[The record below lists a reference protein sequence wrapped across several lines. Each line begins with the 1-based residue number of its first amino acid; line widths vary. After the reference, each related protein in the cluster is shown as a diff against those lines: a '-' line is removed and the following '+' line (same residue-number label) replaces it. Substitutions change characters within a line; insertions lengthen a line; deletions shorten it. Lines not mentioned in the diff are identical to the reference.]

1 MVSEENKAVMRRL
14 YERINNGDVDIID
27 EVYAPDAIYHG
38 TGMMANA
45 DRETF
50 RQFVK
55 TVLEAFPDSNFT
67 IDDLLA
73 DGDKVIY
80 RNTFTGTQKGEM
92 MGIPATGK
100 QVSVRT
106 IGIARISGGKIVEEW
121 ENMDEMGIMQQLGVI
136 EAPG

>member
-1 MVSEENKAVMRRL
+1 MSEENKAVMRRL
-14 YERINNGDVDIID
+14 YEGINNGNLGILD
-27 EVYAPDAIYHG
+27 EVYASDATYHG
-38 TGMMANA
+38 TGQMANA
-45 DRETF
+45 DMATYKE
-50 RQFVK
+50 FVK
-55 TVLEAFPDSNFT
+55 TVVGAFPDSKMV

-80 RNTFTGTQKGEM
+80 RNTYSGTQKGEM

-100 QVSVRT
+100 HLVVRT

-121 ENMDEMGIMQQLGVI
+121 ENMDELGIMQQLGVI

>member
-1 MVSEENKAVMRRL
+1 MSEENKAVLRRL
-14 YERINNGDVDIID
+14 YEGINNGNVGIID
-27 EVYAPDAIYHG
+27 EIYAPDAIYHG

-45 DRETF
+45 DRDTF
-50 RQFVK
+50 RQFIR
-55 TVLEAFPDSNFT
+55 TVLEAFPDSRMMV
-67 IDDLLA
+67 DDLLA

-80 RNTFTGTQKGEM
+80 RNTYSGTQKGEM

-100 QVSVRT
+100 HVVVRT
-106 IGIARISGGKIVEEW
+106 IGIAKLSGRKIVEEW

>member
-1 MVSEENKAVMRRL
+1 MV
-14 YERINNGDVDIID
+14 
-27 EVYAPDAIYHG
+27 
-38 TGMMANA
+38 
-45 DRETF
+45 
-50 RQFVK
+50 
-55 TVLEAFPDSNFT
+55 

-80 RNTFTGTQKGEM
+80 RNTYSGTQKGEM

-100 QVSVRT
+100 HVVVRT

-121 ENMDEMGIMQQLGVI
+121 ENMDELGIMQQLGVI